1 MGHTR
6 TPGSKRQLT
15 FWRDVGKIRTESEA
29 DAKIA
34 PLIRGTSYL
43 QKTSQPAKFNMAC
56 FPILVSNNEI
66 SHEHTRINP
75 DRFLHV
81 LAKFFNFTHKD
92 LEPSL
97 L

>member
-6 TPGSKRQLT
+6 PPGSKRQLT

-34 PLIRGTSYL
+34 PLIRGASYL
-43 QKTSQPAKFNMAC
+43 QKASQPAEFNMAS
-56 FPILVSNNEI
+56 FPILVSSNEI
-66 SHEHTRINP
+66 SHEHTRINL
-75 DRFLHV
+75 DRFLHR